1 MKIEYES
8 LRSELTDEELYFLKL
23 LEKSDLSTKEV
34 SNKTGTRE
42 EVLKIRYSNIR
53 KKLMKR
59 IALLYQNNSTDYR

>member
-8 LRSELTDEELYFLKL
+8 LRSELTDEELYILKL

-42 EVLKIRYSNIR
+42 EVIKKKYSDIR

-59 IALLYQNNSTDYR
+59 IVKLYEESRI

>member
-34 SNKTGTRE
+34 SKKTGTGE
-42 EVLKIRYSNIR
+42 EVIKIRYSDIR
-53 KKLMKR
+53 KKLMRR
-59 IALLYQNNSTDYR
+59 IVKLYEESTI

>member
-34 SNKTGTRE
+34 SNKTGTRQPQKPTKQRS
-42 EVLKIRYSNIR
+42 LLAKILR
-53 KKLMKR
+53 
-59 IALLYQNNSTDYR
+59 